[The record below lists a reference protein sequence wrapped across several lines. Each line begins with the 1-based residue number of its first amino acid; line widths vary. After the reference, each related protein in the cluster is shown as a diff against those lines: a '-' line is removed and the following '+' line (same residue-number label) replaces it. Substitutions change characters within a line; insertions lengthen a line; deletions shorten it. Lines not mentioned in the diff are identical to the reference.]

1 MTEKELPEEF
11 WLETD
16 QNIMAHIPIATDLI
30 VAFVASFASQPS
42 WPHFPRHA
50 RRDRGQCKV
59 PTSRQLQARVRSE
72 RQTAGPVHRDG
83 AKEDCEN
90 LNVLMILILPS
101 LLLLHIFCLALLHFS
116 AAALIWI

>member
-1 MTEKELPEEF
+1 M
-11 WLETD
+11 
-16 QNIMAHIPIATDLI
+16 
-30 VAFVASFASQPS
+30 
-42 WPHFPRHA
+42 
-50 RRDRGQCKV
+50 

-116 AAALIWI
+116 AAALI